1 LGQVLELYDPEA
13 GHRLSPVMGADPGVT
28 VRAVRGLT
36 LWLLGYPDRGR
47 ESLQEALAQARE
59 IEQPSSSAFA
69 HLWAGATYA
78 LLGRDEA
85 AARMHSEAL
94 RLLGPAGVIYGVWAE
109 LLAGQASATGPEP
122 RLKQGSAQT
131 AEAASATQA
140 LSSGVG
146 YASLLLVQANVYA
159 RAGQAEMGLASV
171 DQALAWVERTGVR
184 VMEAEVWRMRGE
196 LLLLAANRSWSMD
209 DRQPASPLVSRLPSS
224 GEAGA
229 CFHHAL
235 EIARGQEARWLE
247 LRTAVSL
254 ARLWRSEGRRDEAR
268 ELLAGIYNWFA
279 EGLDTVDLVEARAL
293 LDELE

>member
-1 LGQVLELYDPEA
+1 
-13 GHRLSPVMGADPGVT
+13 MGADPGVT

-47 ESLQEALAQARE
+47 DSLQEALAQARE

-85 AARMHSEAL
+85 TALMHSEAL
-94 RLLGPAGVIYGVWAE
+94 RSLGEAGVIYGVWAE
-109 LLAGQASATGPEP
+109 LLAGQGSATGPEP

-131 AEAASATQA
+131 AEAASAMQA

-146 YASLLLVQANVYA
+146 YPSLLLVQAHVYA

-196 LLLLAANRSWSMD
+196 LLLAANRPWTMD
-209 DRQPASPLVSRLPSS
+209 DRQPAPTLASRPPSS
-224 GEAGA
+224 GEVEA

-247 LRTAVSL
+247 LRTVVSL
-254 ARLWRSEGRRDEAR
+254 ARLWRSEGRRNEAR
-268 ELLAGIYNWFA
+268 ELLTGIYGWFA
-279 EGLDTVDLVEARAL
+279 EGTDTVDLVEARVL